1 VLSAAQADA
10 VVDETQYRAAGL
22 TGLDHRV
29 YRAFAVYAFD
39 EAICWPSQE
48 QIAEDVVCARASTP
62 AMDLMLAGAFDL
74 TPGTCRSTSPRV
86 PTHPGGAVN
95 LSPPNAPCPSRS
107 AA

>member
-1 VLSAAQADA
+1 M
-10 VVDETQYRAAGL
+10 VDETQYRAAGL

-74 TPGTCRSTSPRV
+74 TPGCLPFDLT
-86 PTHPGGAVN
+86 PGTY
-95 LSPPNAPCPSRS
+95 PPGRCCQPL